1 MKASGIYGN
10 PIQIPEIKK
19 NGFRMLRSLKLGGNR

>member
-1 MKASGIYGN
+1 MKASGMYGN

-19 NGFRMLRSLKLGGNR
+19 NRFRIMRSLKLGKNR